1 MEMKINIFQEWLICL
16 TLRPRAE
23 IHGIQNRGI
32 DLQTMLLAS
41 CILQLFFNWLHLKNS
56 REIYLFDKAF
66 LNIAARLKCYRQ

>member
-16 TLRPRAE
+16 SLRSRAE

-41 CILQLFFNWLHLKNS
+41 CILQLFF
-56 REIYLFDKAF
+56 
-66 LNIAARLKCYRQ
+66 